1 MSEGTGLTRDVFELG
16 DQRLESD
23 ALLRR
28 GRLSYTTYGTLN
40 ADRSNAV
47 LFPMA
52 FAGRSQEVSWLVGPG
67 RLLDPATYFV
77 MVPELRG
84 KSLSS
89 SLSNTPPPY
98 DRGCPEVPRNSGNHR
113 LSNILGLSSAP
124 HCGPS

>member
-28 GRLSYTTYGTLN
+28 GRLSYTTYGTRN

-52 FAGRSQEVSWLVGPG
+52 FAGRSQKVFWLVGPA
-67 RLLDPATYFV
+67 RLLVAATYFV
-77 MVPELRG
+77 IVSERRG
-84 KSLSS
+84 YGLSS
-89 SLSNTPPPY
+89 SLSL
-98 DRGCPEVPRNSGNHR
+98 VHR
-113 LSNILGLSSAP
+113 
-124 HCGPS
+124 